1 MDKSNYFMKE
11 ALNLAQKAFDI
22 DEVPIGCVIVHNDE
36 IIATGYNMRNTNKNT
51 LDHAEMIAINKACEV
66 LGDWRLEGCTMY
78 VTVEPCPMCS
88 GAIVQSRLDKVV
100 FGTKN
105 LKAGFCGSV
114 INIMQMD
121 ELNHKVVV
129 ESGVLEEE
137 CSILMKTFFKNF
149 RQNKKS

>member
-36 IIATGYNMRNTNKNT
+36 VIATGYNMRNTNKNT
-51 LDHAEMIAINKACEV
+51 LHHAEIIAINKACEV

-105 LKAGFCGSV
+105 RKAGFCGSV

-121 ELNHKVVV
+121 ELNHKVEV
-129 ESGVLEEE
+129 ESGVMEEE
-137 CSILMKTFFKNF
+137 CTILMKTFFKNF